1 MPTLDDDQ
9 EHRQEDPSIPARR
22 DDPASDG
29 SLPLH
34 DSASERP
41 EPEARYREDERTSF
55 GQGISDPPPPSEIDP
70 IIDEEEFD
78 YQPEEEESGM
88 GFFDHL
94 EELRGRLIKSLIAL
108 AVTAGVCAYFYR
120 DIAEKILLAPARDV
134 NLPLI
139 NTEPMGQLTITIQ
152 VVIISGLI
160 LAIPFI
166 IWQFWGFVKPGLYE
180 KERRYVSV
188 IAFATILC
196 FLTGVSFAYF
206 VMIPASLT
214 FIKNFEIQPVSN
226 QIAISSFFSFVLGFI
241 LACGVVFEMPMLS
254 YALSRFGVITP
265 AFLRK
270 YRRHSAVIILV
281 VAAIITPTPDPFNQ
295 MLLAVP
301 LYGLYEIS
309 IIVAATALRQRTEEI
324 VEEIEEGR
332 EKHQG

>member
-9 EHRQEDPSIPARR
+9 EHRQEGSEIPAQGNEA
-22 DDPASDG
+22 PSGG

-34 DSASERP
+34 NDAGERP
-41 EPEARYREDERTSF
+41 EPEARYREDERTTF
-55 GQGISDPPPPSEIDP
+55 GQDFSEPPPPSEIDP
-70 IIDEEEFD
+70 IIDEEEFE
-78 YQPEEEESGM
+78 YHPEEEEEGGGM

-94 EELRGRLIKSLIAL
+94 EELRGRLIKSLLAL
-108 AVTAGVCAYFYR
+108 ALTAGVCAYFYR

-134 NLPLI
+134 GLPLI

-180 KERRYVSV
+180 RERRYVSV
-188 IAFATILC
+188 IALATIIC

-206 VMIPASLT
+206 VMIPASLA
-214 FIKNFEIQPVSN
+214 FIRNFEIQPVSN
-226 QIAISSFFSFVLGFI
+226 QIAISNFFSFVLGFI

-254 YALSRFGVITP
+254 YALARFGIITP

-270 YRRHSAVIILV
+270 YRRHSVVIILI

-301 LYGLYEIS
+301 LYALYEIS
-309 IIVAATALRQRTEEI
+309 IIVAAAALRQRTEGI
-324 VEEIEEGR
+324 VEEIEE
-332 EKHQG
+332 KT